1 MGYDWHWRVFLEP
14 APGRERYLDWVFAGL
29 KITLTLG
36 LSAWVIA
43 LLLGVVLGVMRT
55 MPNKAL
61 ATFAAAY
68 VVLFRNV
75 PLIVQLF
82 IWYFVGPELLPFGDA
97 IKKIDPV
104 AQQYLAAMLCL
115 GTYTAAR
122 TYVALFRAV
131 PLIMVLLWFFLIIP
145 QLLQEL
151 LRISPAHDMRMAS
164 ALIAFSLFEA
174 AYYSEIIRAG
184 IQSVSTGQMHAGQA
198 LGMSYM
204 QAMRFVILPQAL
216 RNMTPLLLTQGIV
229 LFQDT
234 SLVYVSALTDFF
246 GQAYGLGE
254 RDGRVVEML
263 LFAGA
268 VYFVICYSF
277 SLLVKR
283 YQKVVVY

>member
-1 MGYDWHWRVFLEP
+1 MSYQFDFSSLN
-14 APGRERYLDWVFAGL
+14 AGNL
-29 KITLTLG
+29 GVLAEGLLVSAEITATAVVAGIAIGTL
-36 LSAWVIA
+36 LA
-43 LLLGVVLGVMRT
+43 LLRLSSSRVLR
-55 MPNKAL
+55 
-61 ATFAAAY
+61 
-68 VVLFRNV
+68 
-75 PLIVQLF
+75 
-82 IWYFVGPELLPFGDA
+82 
-97 IKKIDPV
+97 
-104 AQQYLAAMLCL
+104 
-115 GTYTAAR
+115 TAAR

-145 QLLQEL
+145 QLLQEVL
-151 LRISPAHDMRMAS
+151 HISPADDMRMTS

-184 IQSVSTGQMHAGQA
+184 IQSVSSGQMAAAQA
-198 LGMSYM
+198 LGMRGG
-204 QAMRFVILPQAL
+204 QAMRLVILPQAL

-277 SLLVKR
+277 SLLVR
-283 YQKVVVY
+283 HYRRVVVY